1 MGFMTMNIAVLSDI
15 HGNLEAFEAVLRDLK
30 DTRPDA
36 VVCLGDAVG
45 YGPDPEAVVQL
56 LQSQGIPSVLGN
68 HEWALRHPEHLEW
81 FNPSARR
88 SLELTQKL
96 LSPEGLRT
104 VTAWPKTLHVE
115 GALCV
120 HGCPPDS
127 VTRYLFELSMEELP
141 ELFSIYE
148 APVCFVGHTHQLL
161 WVRWDEDQGRVGRF
175 QADALTIDPAARYI
189 INVGSVGQP
198 RDGDNRAKYVL
209 WNTESSTI
217 LVRRVSYEIAKTV
230 EKILAL
236 GFPRINAD
244 RLW

>member
-1 MGFMTMNIAVLSDI
+1 MKIAILSDI
-15 HGNLEAFEAVLRDLK
+15 HGNLESFREVLRDLEEV
-30 DTRPDA
+30 RPEKI
-36 VVCLGDAVG
+36 VCLGDAVG
-45 YGPDPEAVVQL
+45 YGPDPEAVVRL
-56 LQSQGIPSVLGN
+56 LKSRGIPALLGN

-88 SLELTQKL
+88 SLEKTLEL
-96 LSPEGLRT
+96 LSPEAVRAVTRWPTTLR
-104 VTAWPKTLHVE
+104 VE

-127 VTRYLFELSMEELP
+127 VTRYLFEVSYEEFP
-141 ELFSIYE
+141 ALFSTYE
-148 APVCFVGHTHQLL
+148 EPLCFVGHTHQLL
-161 WVRWDEDQGRVGRF
+161 WVRWDGHEVTSGRF
-175 QADALTIDPAARYI
+175 LEDLLELDPSGRYI
-189 INVGSVGQP
+189 VNVGSVGQP

-209 WNTESSTI
+209 WDTQARTI
-217 LVRRVSYEIAKTV
+217 HVRRVPYDIAKTV